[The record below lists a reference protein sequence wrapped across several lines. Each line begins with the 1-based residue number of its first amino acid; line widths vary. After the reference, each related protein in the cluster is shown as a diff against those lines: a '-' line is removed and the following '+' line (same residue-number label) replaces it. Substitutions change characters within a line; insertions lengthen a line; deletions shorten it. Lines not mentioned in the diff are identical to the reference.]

1 MKKRKNKKTALILV
15 LVLLISVGY
24 AALASNLKIN
34 GSSKVNAAKWNVY
47 WDNIQITNG
56 SVPADNDHKAR
67 ITDSGKTQ
75 VEFSIELNEPG
86 DYYEFTVDAVN
97 NGTIDAMIAAN
108 GIVNGVYSDSNYTQ
122 TATLPDAVSYTVT
135 YADGSEIQDKHLLAK
150 KSGNT
155 ATRETYKVRIEY
167 RNDDEIDA
175 DDLDEND
182 QTYYFKFSVNYVQA
196 DNTAVDRNQS
206 AITVIRQNE
215 GQITLGDVVR
225 IGDTEN
231 FYVISSDSTKTVLL
245 AKYALAVGEFA
256 GEYLNPATTQGYGL
270 QNVNATQSVEVPDE
284 EDSYYG
290 TVAFSSTNYWHPN
303 DNGLISPYNANGA
316 TYSGNPFPVI
326 YNNTYTTTP
335 NFSSTCQYDGN
346 DLPLNNCWATSGY
359 SIAYYV
365 EQYKTKLIEIGA
377 PNTITGRLLSY
388 EEAEDLEG
396 ETDAENHL
404 ILSESI
410 QFWLGSANGSDQA
423 WGLFGDIF
431 NPTEYYDYTNYGVR
445 PVIEIPTSELN

>member
-1 MKKRKNKKTALILV
+1 MKRKSKNKKLTLILV

-47 WDNIQITNG
+47 WDNIQITEG

-135 YADGSEIQDKHLLAK
+135 YADGTAIQDKHLLAK

-196 DNTAVDRNQS
+196 DGTAIDKNVS
-206 AITVIRQNE
+206 ASSIHYVNRQVE
-215 GQITLGDVVR
+215 GQITPGDI
-225 IGDTEN
+225 IGIGETED
-231 FYVISSDSTKTVLL
+231 FYVVSSNQEKTVLI
-245 AKYALAVGEFA
+245 AKSNLLVGYSNNE
-256 GEYLNPATTQGYGL
+256 
-270 QNVNATQSVEVPDE
+270 
-284 EDSYYG
+284 
-290 TVAFSSTNYWHPN
+290 STNYN
-303 DNGLISPYNANGA
+303 
-316 TYSGNPFPVI
+316 
-326 YNNTYTTTP
+326 
-335 NFSSTCQYDGN
+335 SS
-346 DLPLNNCWATSGY
+346 
-359 SIAYYV
+359 I
-365 EQYKTKLIEIGA
+365 
-377 PNTITGRLLSY
+377 
-388 EEAEDLEG
+388 
-396 ETDAENHL
+396 
-404 ILSESI
+404 
-410 QFWLGSANGSDQA
+410 
-423 WGLFGDIF
+423 
-431 NPTEYYDYTNYGVR
+431 
-445 PVIEIPTSELN
+445 

>member
-1 MKKRKNKKTALILV
+1 MKRKSKNKKLTLILV

-47 WDNIQITNG
+47 WDNIQITEG

-122 TATLPDAVSYTVT
+122 TATLPDAVSYSVT
-135 YADGSEIQDKHLLAK
+135 YADGTAIQDKHLLAK

-196 DNTAVDRNQS
+196 DGTTIDKNAS
-206 AITVIRQNE
+206 ASSIHYVSRQNE
-215 GQITLGDVVR
+215 GQITPGDI
-225 IGDTEN
+225 IGMGETED
-231 FYVISSDSTKTVLL
+231 FYVVSSNQEKTVLL
-245 AKYALAVGEFA
+245 AKYNLLVGA
-256 GEYLNPATTQGYGL
+256 MNDGTGNQVPIPTNRQGYGL
-270 QNVNATQSVEVPDE
+270 QSVDALGYNE
-284 EDSYYG
+284 G
-290 TVAFSSTNYWHPN
+290 ANIATVAFSSTRYW
-303 DNGLISPYNANGA
+303 DNSGLLSPYNANGA
-316 TYSGNPFPVI
+316 SYSGNPYPYVYDSNSNI
-326 YNNTYTTTP
+326 Y
-335 NFSSTCQYDGN
+335 QYI
-346 DLPLNNCWATSGY
+346 SGENG
-359 SIAYYV
+359 YV
-365 EQYKTKLIEIGA
+365 DKLKAMGA
-377 PNTITGRLLSY
+377 PSTITGRLLTF
-388 EEAEDLEG
+388 EEANTAQSIEDNG
-396 ETDAENHL
+396 T
-404 ILSESI
+404 SI
-410 QFWLGSANGSDQA
+410 IFDGRQSYWLGSAGDGLSVWYVRGGDSDFGSTDSS
-423 WGLFGDIF
+423 D
-431 NPTEYYDYTNYGVR
+431 DRDYGVR
-445 PVIEIPTSELN
+445 PVIEIPTSEIR

>member
-47 WDNIQITNG
+47 WDNIQITEG

-108 GIVNGVYSDSNYTQ
+108 GIVNGVYSDSSYTQ

-196 DNTAVDRNQS
+196 DSTAEPSHQAS
-206 AITVIRQNE
+206 AISITRQNE
-215 GQITLGDVVR
+215 GQITPGDLVE
-225 IGDTEN
+225 IGDTED
-231 FYVISSDSTKTVLL
+231 FYVISSNQEKTVLL
-245 AKYALAVGEFA
+245 AKYNLLVGNESHDQ
-256 GEYLNPATTQGYGL
+256 GSTVTPMNPSTTQGYGL
-270 QNVNATQSVEVPDE
+270 QSIDAI
-284 EDSYYG
+284 SYNLNTNEWKG
-290 TVAFSSTNYWHPN
+290 MVAFSSTNYW
-303 DNGLISPYNANGA
+303 DDGNGTLSPYNANGA
-316 TYSGNPFPVI
+316 S
-326 YNNTYTTTP
+326 
-335 NFSSTCQYDGN
+335 YDGN
-346 DLPLNNCWATSGY
+346 PKPFVYDTNSNIYQYISGNGG
-359 SIAYYV
+359 YV
-365 EQYKTKLIEIGA
+365 DKLKEMGA
-377 PNTITGRLLSY
+377 PSTITGRLLSY
-388 EEAEDLEG
+388 EEADSAQSIEDNG
-396 ETDAENHL
+396 T
-404 ILSESI
+404 SI
-410 QFWLGSANGSDQA
+410 IFDGSQSYWLGSASGDNYVWFVISSDSSFNNGD
-423 WGLFGDIF
+423 
-431 NPTEYYDYTNYGVR
+431 YDYDGAYGVR
-445 PVIEIPTSELN
+445 PVIEISTSDI